1 MSDQK
6 IFELK
11 QKEMPK
17 DELIKKIRDE
27 LSKLCRTGGRSLS
40 MSVPP
45 SVDDFDMIVCEA
57 MDRLEGKN

>member
-45 SVDDFDMIVCEA
+45 SVDDFDMLVCEA